1 MFLDH
6 DVGASTL
13 GIIMGYRVV
22 TSEEKA
28 EAIRLVVEMDYSIP
42 KACETTGV
50 GATALRRWVSR
61 WRREQEGMVQP
72 PRLQDQELIES
83 LQAKL
88 ALLEAENQVLK
99 KQLPSHLK
107 VLFGRTK

>member
-1 MFLDH
+1 
-6 DVGASTL
+6 
-13 GIIMGYRVV
+13 MGYRVV
-22 TSEEKA
+22 TPEEKV
-28 EAIRLVVEMDYSIP
+28 EAIRLVVEMHYSVP
-42 KACETTGV
+42 KACEATGV
-50 GATALRRWVSR
+50 GPTALRRWVAR
-61 WRREQEGMVQP
+61 WRRERAEITQL

>member
-1 MFLDH
+1 
-6 DVGASTL
+6 
-13 GIIMGYRVV
+13 MGYRVV
-22 TSEEKA
+22 TPEEKA
-28 EAIRLVVEMDYSIP
+28 EAIRLVVEMHYSVP
-42 KACETTGV
+42 KACEATGV
-50 GATALRRWVSR
+50 GPTALRRWVVR
-61 WRREQEGMVQP
+61 WRREQDGITQL

-88 ALLEAENQVLK
+88 AMLEAENQVLK

>member
-1 MFLDH
+1 
-6 DVGASTL
+6 
-13 GIIMGYRVV
+13 MGYRVV

-28 EAIRLVVEMDYSIP
+28 EAIRLVVELDYSIP
-42 KACETTGV
+42 KACEATGV
-50 GATALRRWVSR
+50 GPTALRRWASR
-61 WRREQEGMVQP
+61 WRREQEGMSQQ

>member
-1 MFLDH
+1 MH
-6 DVGASTL
+6 
-13 GIIMGYRVV
+13 
-22 TSEEKA
+22 
-28 EAIRLVVEMDYSIP
+28 YSVP
-42 KACETTGV
+42 KACEATGV
-50 GATALRRWVSR
+50 GPTALRRWVVR
-61 WRREQEGMVQP
+61 WRREQDGITHL

-88 ALLEAENQVLK
+88 AMLEAENQVLK

>member
-1 MFLDH
+1 
-6 DVGASTL
+6 
-13 GIIMGYRVV
+13 MGYRVV

-28 EAIRLVVEMDYSIP
+28 EAIRLVVEMNYSIP
-42 KACETTGV
+42 KACEATGV
-50 GATALRRWVSR
+50 GPTALRRWVSR
-61 WRREQEGMVQP
+61 WRREQEGMSQP

-83 LQAKL
+83 LQSKL

>member
-1 MFLDH
+1 
-6 DVGASTL
+6 
-13 GIIMGYRVV
+13 MGYRVV
-22 TSEEKA
+22 KAEEKA
-28 EAIRLVVEMDYSIP
+28 EAIRLVVEMNYSIP
-42 KACETTGV
+42 KACELTKV
-50 GATALRRWVSR
+50 GPTALRRWVLS
-61 WRREQEGMVQP
+61 WRREQAGMLQP
-72 PRLQDQELIES
+72 TRPQDQEMIES

>member
-1 MFLDH
+1 
-6 DVGASTL
+6 
-13 GIIMGYRVV
+13 MGYRVV
-22 TSEEKA
+22 TPEEKA
-28 EAIRLVVEMDYSIP
+28 EAIRLVVEMHYSVP
-42 KACETTGV
+42 KACEANVV
-50 GATALRRWVSR
+50 GPTALRRWVVR
-61 WRREQEGMVQP
+61 WRREQDGITQS

-83 LQAKL
+83 LQSKL